1 MRKVASQ
8 ITDSGFRHA
17 LFLIAALFAFP
28 FCALAQ
34 DSPQAPMAPPPDH
47 QVVRMGTE
55 PEAGAPPA
63 LPPDE
68 IIKRLAQNEDQYF
81 AVHPTYGYRR
91 TIRIDEF
98 GPDGKVAGQ
107 YLLVTETTRDT
118 SGRVFNKVV
127 QHPQSTLHFFTLEP
141 EDVKEVDRVPPFPLT
156 TGQLAKYNLKYIG
169 TELIDEIDC
178 YIFQVKPKGVDRAH
192 AYFDG
197 LVWVDTQKLGIVRT
211 YGKWVNEL
219 GDVHSATMPFTMYET
234 YRENVDGKYWFPNY
248 ERSDSS
254 LTMKDSSVP
263 LRLTIKWSDFKLLA
277 AAPVATPPANP
288 ASDPPSP
295 AAPAKP

>member
-1 MRKVASQ
+1 
-8 ITDSGFRHA
+8 
-17 LFLIAALFAFP
+17 
-28 FCALAQ
+28 
-34 DSPQAPMAPPPDH
+34 MAPPPDH
-47 QVVRMGTE
+47 QVIRMGTE
-55 PEAGAPPA
+55 PEAAAAPS

-68 IIKRLAQNEDQYF
+68 IIKRFAQNEDQYF
-81 AVHPTYGYRR
+81 AVRPNYGYRR

-107 YLLVTETTRDT
+107 FLLVTELTR
-118 SGRVFNKVV
+118 GENGQLHNKVLE
-127 QHPQSTLHFFTLEP
+127 HPQSTLHAFILEP

-197 LVWVDTQKLGIVRT
+197 LAWIDTQNLGVVRT

-219 GDVHSATMPFTMYET
+219 GDVHSATLPFTMYET

-248 ERSDSS
+248 ERSDSM
-254 LTMKDSSVP
+254 LTLKDSHVP
-263 LRLTIKWSDFKLLA
+263 LRLTVKWTDFKLLPA
-277 AAPVATPPANP
+277 AGAPPAGADP
-288 ASDPPSP
+288 ASSEPPP
-295 AAPAKP
+295 APPKP